1 MKYFLV
7 IAFLFIMGSTIGWV
21 IELLFR
27 RFFSAHKWINPGFLV
42 GPYLP
47 LYGFGLCA
55 LFGLASI
62 DISFITTTYWLQV
75 VIKVAVMTFAMTL
88 VEYIAGL
95 IFIKGMNIKLWDYSN
110 RPGNIQ
116 GIICPLFTFFWA
128 VIALIYVLFIHNV
141 VEGWVNWF
149 DNNIIFSFFV
159 GIVLGAMIV
168 DFAYS
173 INLAS
178 KIKRY
183 AKEMQIVV
191 HYEHFKDYITTKV
204 KSSKLKNALVPL
216 MKPLNVLKENIQS
229 YKDAMKTNKT
239 NKEKKE

>member
-7 IAFLFIMGSTIGWV
+7 IAFLFIVGSVIGWC
-21 IELLFR
+21 IEIVFR
-27 RFFSAHKWINPGFLV
+27 RLFTAKKWINPGFLV

-55 LFGLASI
+55 LFGLGSI
-62 DISFITTTYWLQV
+62 DISFITELVWLQV
-75 VIKVAVMTFAMTL
+75 IIKVAVMTFAMTL

-110 RPGNIQ
+110 RKGNVQ
-116 GIICPLFTFFWA
+116 GIVCPLFTLFWA
-128 VIALIYVLFIHNV
+128 LIALVYVLLIHDV
-141 VEGWVNWF
+141 VTSWVVWF

-173 INLAS
+173 VQLAT
-178 KIKRY
+178 KIKKL
-183 AKEMQIVV
+183 AKESKVVV
-191 HYEHFKDYITTKV
+191 HYESLKYNITNKLQELKKKPFFWIPIRPIEVIKDSVQAYIET
-204 KSSKLKNALVPL
+204 
-216 MKPLNVLKENIQS
+216 LKE
-229 YKDAMKTNKT
+229 KNK
-239 NKEKKE
+239 K

>member
-7 IAFLFIMGSTIGWV
+7 IAFLFIVGSVIGWC
-21 IELLFR
+21 IEIIFR
-27 RFFSAHKWINPGFLV
+27 RLFTAKKWINPGFLV

-55 LFGLASI
+55 LFGLGSI
-62 DISFITTTYWLQV
+62 DISFITDLVWLQV
-75 VIKVAVMTFAMTL
+75 IIKVAVMTFAMTL

-110 RPGNIQ
+110 RKGNIQ
-116 GIICPLFTFFWA
+116 GIICPLFTLFWA
-128 VIALIYVLFIHNV
+128 LIALVYVLLIHDV
-141 VEGWVNWF
+141 VTSWVVWF

-173 INLAS
+173 VQLAT
-178 KIKRY
+178 KIKKL
-183 AKEMQIVV
+183 AKESKVVV
-191 HYEHFKDYITTKV
+191 HYELLKYNITNKLQELKKKPIFWVPIRQIEILKDSVQAYFDT
-204 KSSKLKNALVPL
+204 
-216 MKPLNVLKENIQS
+216 LKE
-229 YKDAMKTNKT
+229 KNK
-239 NKEKKE
+239 K